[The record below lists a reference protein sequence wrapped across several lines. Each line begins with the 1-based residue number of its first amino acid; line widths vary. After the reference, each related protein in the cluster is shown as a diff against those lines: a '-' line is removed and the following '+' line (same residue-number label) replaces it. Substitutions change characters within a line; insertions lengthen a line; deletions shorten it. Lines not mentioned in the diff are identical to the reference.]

1 MSRLFFAKKSK
12 RIFMHILFS
21 LAISFVIFCTALA
34 VVPYEKENTVNVF
47 DSTVRLRVVA
57 NSDSDEDQTLKLAVR
72 NDIIGLA
79 HEIFKGCTDIDS
91 ARAAVNGNMDVLLD
105 AAEKSVRNHG
115 SDMPVKV
122 SFVKESCP
130 VRRYSEFTFPAGEYM
145 TLRIDLGRGEGQNWW
160 CVMYPPLCVSAAA
173 NDVYADIMT
182 FKSYGFD
189 EEQIE
194 QLTGQRKPQIRFAL
208 AELFK

>member
-1 MSRLFFAKKSK
+1 MSRLFFDKKSK
-12 RIFMHILFS
+12 RIFMTVLFS
-21 LAISFVIFCTALA
+21 LAISFVVFCIALA
-34 VVPYEKENTVNVF
+34 VVPHENENTVNVF

-57 NSDSDEDQTLKLAVR
+57 NSDSDEDQALKLAVR

-79 HEIFKGCTDIDS
+79 HEIFKGCTDIES
-91 ARAAVNGNMDVLLD
+91 ARAAVNGNMDMLLA
-105 AAEKSVRNHG
+105 AAEESVKNHG
-115 SDMPVKV
+115 ADMPVAV
-122 SFVKESCP
+122 SFVKENCP

-173 NDVYADIMT
+173 NDVYADVMT

-189 EEQIE
+189 DRQIE
-194 QLTGQRKPQIRFAL
+194 ELTGQRKPQIRFAL